1 MFGNFFKV
9 QKFWNIFFGVM
20 GSSPKEHIWT
30 LDALEINILEIKTYD
45 THNSCFGKSCWNNW
59 FFENTRSSNPNFN
72 ISKFLTIIFK
82 YSKSTSKSQSYL
94 KFQQIIPSFFFPF
107 G

>member
-1 MFGNFFKV
+1 
-9 QKFWNIFFGVM
+9 
-20 GSSPKEHIWT
+20 
-30 LDALEINILEIKTYD
+30 
-45 THNSCFGKSCWNNW
+45 
-59 FFENTRSSNPNFN
+59 
-72 ISKFLTIIFK
+72 LTIIFK